1 MGKALPIVVALVLLV
16 YAFFDLYATPRQN
29 VQYLPKWG
37 WYLLVILPVAGPLLW
52 LFFGATKQQRPPN
65 PRPQRGGAVGPDDDP
80 DFLRGL

>member
-16 YAFFDLYATPRQN
+16 YAFFDLYSTPRQN
-29 VQYLPKWG
+29 VQYLPKWA
-37 WYLLVILPVAGPLLW
+37 WFLLVLVPVAGPLLW

-65 PRPQRGGAVGPDDDP
+65 SRPQRGGAVGPDDDP

>member
-16 YAFFDLYATPRQN
+16 YAFFDLYSTPRQN
-29 VQYLPKWG
+29 IKHLPKWA
-37 WYLLVILPVAGPLLW
+37 WFLLVLVPIAGPLLW

-65 PRPQRGGAVGPDDDP
+65 RGPNRGGALGPDDDP

>member
-16 YAFFDLYATPRQN
+16 YAFFDLYSTPRQN
-29 VQYLPKWG
+29 VKHLPKWA
-37 WYLLVILPVAGPLLW
+37 WFLLVLVPIAGPLLW

-65 PRPQRGGAVGPDDDP
+65 SRPPRPDALGPDDDP